1 METSLR
7 LLMDDG
13 TLAITFHPKLTA
25 EQYAELLDAAN
36 IATTCDELCRAVVVL
51 AKEWGVDA
59 NCVED

>member
-1 METSLR
+1 
-7 LLMDDG
+7 MDDG